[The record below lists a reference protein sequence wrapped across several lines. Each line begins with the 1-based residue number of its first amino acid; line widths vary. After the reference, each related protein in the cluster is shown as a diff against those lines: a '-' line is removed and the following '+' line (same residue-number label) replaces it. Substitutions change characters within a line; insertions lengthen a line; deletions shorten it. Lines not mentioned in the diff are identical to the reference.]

1 MNKNPTDDAKCERRN
16 AATTALMKRIV
27 AFVKP
32 NMLDDVIFA
41 LHKTEGFP
49 GATISD
55 VRGIGRSG
63 RQGLAGGSRP
73 LVHAFSASKR
83 LEIVCVD
90 EQAEGI
96 VAVLEKSSHTG
107 LPDDGK
113 IYVSSVEQA
122 VRIRTGERGE
132 QAV

>member
-1 MNKNPTDDAKCERRN
+1 
-16 AATTALMKRIV
+16 MKRII

-41 LHKTEGFP
+41 LHEVRDFP
-49 GATISD
+49 GASISE
-55 VRGIGRSG
+55 VQGIGS
-63 RQGLAGGSRP
+63 GSREHLEHSGHTP
-73 LVHAFSASKR
+73 FHGFPKSVR
-83 LEIVCVD
+83 MEIVCPD
-90 EQAEGI
+90 GRASEIMETIAEK
-96 VAVLEKSSHTG
+96 AHTG

-113 IYVSSVEQA
+113 IYVSAVEEA